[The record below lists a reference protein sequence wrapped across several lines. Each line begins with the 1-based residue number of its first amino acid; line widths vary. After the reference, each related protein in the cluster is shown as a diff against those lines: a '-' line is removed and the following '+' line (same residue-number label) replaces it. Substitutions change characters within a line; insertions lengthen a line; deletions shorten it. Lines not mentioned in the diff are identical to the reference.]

1 MLRYNEMQSTYL
13 LMFSDRAILLLNLC
27 RSVRFRCHGDQ
38 HYRCSRRPWHS
49 RHRHILHSTVGVT
62 GRYTNVANTTLCW
75 AMECNCN
82 NWVDAWIWT
91 DGRTGRWMDG
101 HRALWLI
108 DRFGAFLPKGRGLE
122 SHSSRHVGTLGKS
135 FTHNCLRREIPTQYS
150 CCVGSASE

>member
-62 GRYTNVANTTLCW
+62 GRYTNVANATLCW
-75 AMECNCN
+75 AVWCNCN
-82 NWVDAWIWT
+82 NWVDGYGRTEKPADGWT
-91 DGRTGRWMDG
+91 DIGRCGS
-101 HRALWLI
+101 LI
-108 DRFGAFLPKGRGLE
+108 DSAPFF
-122 SHSSRHVGTLGKS
+122 
-135 FTHNCLRREIPTQYS
+135 RR
-150 CCVGSASE
+150 VAG